1 MSKLIVKDLE
11 GPSSSSNKIYIAS
24 GSQLDIAGSP
34 DGASAINLAVD
45 GADITTGTISNAR
58 LAAGNVV
65 QVVTGTLASGTST
78 TSTGAFIDIGCS
90 VSITPQVSGN
100 KILIL
105 TNWNPRVYAPSGN
118 DATGYTKLLVGSTD
132 LYAINIQSDNLGK
145 LGDSVWLPV
154 SIPYNYL
161 YTTTASTAHT
171 FKLQCK
177 SGAGAFGYDYNG
189 AVITAMEIQV

>member
-65 QVVTGTLASGTST
+65 QVVTGTLASGTCT

-105 TNWNPRVYAPSGN
+105 TNWNPRVFAPVGN
-118 DATGYTKLLVGSTD
+118 DATGYAKLLVGSTD
-132 LYAINIQSDNLGK
+132 LYQINIQSDNLGK

-154 SIPYNYL
+154 CFPFNFL
-161 YTTTASTAHT
+161 YTTTSGTAHT
-171 FKLQCK
+171 FKLQCA
-177 SGAGAFGYDYNG
+177 SGYGAFAYDYNG

>member
-1 MSKLIVKDLE
+1 MSKIIVKDLA
-11 GPSSSSNKIYIAS
+11 GPASSSNKIYIAS
-24 GSQLDIAGSP
+24 GSELDLANSTGTV
-34 DGASAINLAVD
+34 NLAVD
-45 GADITTGTISNAR
+45 AGDIASGTLSNAR

-90 VSITPQVSGN
+90 VTITPQVSGN

-105 TNWNPRVYAPSGN
+105 TNWNPRVFAPSGN
-118 DATGYTKLLVGSTD
+118 DGTGFTKLLVGSTD
-132 LYAINIQSDNLGK
+132 LYEINIASDNLGK

-154 SIPYNYL
+154 SIPFNYI
-161 YTTTASTAHT
+161 YTTTSDSAHT

-177 SGAGAFGYDYNG
+177 SGAGAFAYDYNG
-189 AVITAMEIQV
+189 AVITALEIQV